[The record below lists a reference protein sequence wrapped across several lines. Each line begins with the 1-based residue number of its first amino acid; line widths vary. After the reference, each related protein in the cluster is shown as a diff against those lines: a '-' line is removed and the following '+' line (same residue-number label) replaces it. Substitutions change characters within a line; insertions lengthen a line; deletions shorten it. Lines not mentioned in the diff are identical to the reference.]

1 MAIRLWMGTVS
12 RTDDDCGHHW
22 GRNFYIT
29 VCPVTRTVGMPICR
43 PLVYRKALVVNLS
56 RPPGLCPLY
65 AGLISLTS
73 SFAVQKHRK
82 GRGCLH
88 IPPPPTKPGLRNVL
102 HCWLQGRTGH
112 CCKQHAQKTWLIGHV
127 IFHIRERTSAHADRS
142 QFFTCNHTSCAAC
155 DTSVAY

>member
-12 RTDDDCGHHW
+12 RTDDGCGHHW

-43 PLVYRKALVVNLS
+43 PIVYRKALVVNLS

-73 SFAVQKHRK
+73 SFAVRKHRK
-82 GRGCLH
+82 GRCCLH
-88 IPPPPTKPGLRNVL
+88 IPPPQSRDYATYCIVGCKAEP
-102 HCWLQGRTGH
+102 GH
-112 CCKQHAQKTWLIGHV
+112 CGKQHAQKTWLIGHV
-127 IFHIRERTSAHADRS
+127 IFHIRERTNARADRS

-155 DTSVAY
+155 DTSVTY